1 MRDYNELLTE
11 AKRNNYRPS
20 SEAERIAREEAD
32 NVTRR
37 ERFYREWCRHEAAPA
52 PELPPDTCTNAAVGA
67 RT

>member
-1 MRDYNELLTE
+1 MRNELLAE

-37 ERFYREWCRHEAAPA
+37 ERFYREWYRREAAQLEREQEAGRNPF
-52 PELPPDTCTNAAVGA
+52 
-67 RT
+67 

>member
-1 MRDYNELLTE
+1 MQNELLSE

-37 ERFYREWCRHEAAPA
+37 ERFYREWCRHEAAI
-52 PELPPDTCTNAAVGA
+52 DAALSGPTINEGQSSTA
-67 RT
+67 